1 MQFNSF
7 LSCAERTIRCVKCV
21 DTLLLSAQRLFFIYT
36 IPKRWSDSSS
46 ASYEGGGGQLP
57 MSVSWLERGLLLLA
71 GLFLVTA
78 CAGGGGG
85 SGASAGSA
93 PGPSS
98 FEPTRV
104 TLSQYAASGALQGFS
119 IHTLKPDGAPVHIS
133 YYNPAGALLN
143 YTTYEYDTRNRQT
156 RIGFY
161 NATGGLLWY
170 GTYCYEGSARAPHY
184 HGFYSANGT
193 LVRYEAYA
201 YDDEGQLSYHG
212 FYDAAAN
219 LTRYAF
225 YNYTAFPDRNATR
238 IDFYDGLGNLTGVE
252 IRQLDAAGQHNCT
265 DFYNANGDLT
275 RYMVSIYADGTLR
288 YVATYTAAGALM
300 SYASYGYGDVSPPQA
315 QPPAPTVDPMIDVM
329 PVPEDR
335 RPQPPEDPPARAPA
349 QDTNAPPART
359 PPTPAIP
366 DGDNDDLPDVIDNC
380 PIKDNRAQDDT
391 DADGIGDACEAQPV
405 AALVAIVDDRITTV
419 NLSWVNPSGSNL
431 TALNLTYQPSDE
443 MGVPILVD
451 LSEQADLTAGATVRY
466 QVMGLMVNT
475 TYTFRVGGFDI
486 QHGRI
491 TQPLPLVSINRT
503 TRPDLDDDG
512 VPNNVDTC
520 PLLPNAASQDDD
532 TDGDGI
538 GNACE
543 AVGITGLTA
552 TASGP
557 NTVELRWTNPADS
570 VLVGLNISYTSPG
583 IAPTGVDITAAVP
596 LGAGVA
602 VRYQVRGLTA
612 NRAYTFRVGGIDFR
626 HGRRTQPLPLSPSA
640 SATTPPD
647 RDDDGVADAQ
657 DNCPAVTNARGQ
669 GNDGDMDG
677 IGDACEAEG
686 VEDLVAMVIGPNTVN
701 LTWRTPAGSALRA
714 MNISY
719 GPAND
724 PNDRTEMDIT
734 AAVNLTAGA
743 VARYLVMGLV
753 ANTAYTFMVGGIDF
767 RHGRL
772 NQPLPSA
779 PGTATTLPDTDGD
792 GVPDGADNCPRFA
805 NANGQGDDMDND
817 GIGDA
822 CEAESVL
829 NLAAVADTETT
840 NVNLSWTNPVNSMLT
855 TITITYRVVGSTEDP
870 IERDITADVNRSAG
884 VVTSYVVE
892 GLMIGTNYIFTIG
905 GMDARHGRRAQT
917 LPPASLNQ
925 TTAPDGDGDGIVD
938 AVDNCPAVANAHG
951 QGDDMD
957 NDGIGDACEAEG
969 VAGLAAMVTGP
980 NTVHLS
986 WMNPADGVLLAL
998 NLAYGPAN
1006 DRTEMDITAQVN
1018 LAAGALVRYQ
1028 VIGLAANTAYTFGIS
1043 GIDFRHGR
1051 DNQILPLASVNAT
1064 TLPDRDDD
1072 GITDRVDN
1080 CLLHSNPDQL
1090 DMDMDGIG
1098 DACEAVGVSN
1108 LVVTALN
1115 STTITLSWTNPSGSD
1130 LKELNINYGL
1140 MLSPTRTVRVL
1151 PSTVSLAASASV
1163 TYRLTGLSAGV
1174 NHITIGGIDFRHGRR
1189 NQTLP
1194 PRSVRITDTDRD
1206 GIRDGLDN
1214 CLFTPNTNQSD
1225 TNTDSYGDVCGPDY
1239 NNDGIREIQ
1248 TVAQLVA
1255 VGSSRSNR
1263 GLNYELVT
1271 DIDLNNTN
1279 WTPIDRFHGVFD
1291 GNGYSI
1297 YNLTIRATTSATH
1310 GAYGLFKH
1318 LDHPP
1323 ATIRNL
1329 TLTVNSIVVIGSNGN
1344 PGQLDVGGLVGR
1356 EGGNI
1361 HDIAVIVKGTISA
1374 SARDPSAG
1382 GIIGEGEYR
1391 GSIRNSYVVVLE
1403 GGDIYAIEG
1412 LINNGNKYAGGIMG
1426 WKGGGNGEIRVHNSY
1441 MLLLGGGRIRNSGGN
1456 GHTGG
1461 LVGAYSGHGIINS
1474 YAVVING
1481 TISSP
1486 RFIGGLTTHNT
1497 GVTHSYYVPASLGGP
1512 GTGRTLQQLTCPT
1525 NANRNCAG
1533 ATTYTGWDNA
1543 TIWDFGDAQTLPDL
1557 RSNRRPAY
1565 INELLP

>member
-21 DTLLLSAQRLFFIYT
+21 DTRLLSAQRLFFIYP

-46 ASYEGGGGQLP
+46 ISMRGEEGQLP

-71 GLFLVTA
+71 GLLLVTA
-78 CAGGGGG
+78 CASGGGGG

-170 GTYCYEGSARAPHY
+170 ETYGYEGSVRAPHY

-193 LVRYEAYA
+193 LVRYEAYD

-212 FYDAAAN
+212 FYGPTGN

-225 YNYTAFPDRNATR
+225 YNYTAFSDRNATR

-366 DGDNDDLPDVIDNC
+366 DGDDDDLPDVIDNC

-391 DADGIGDACEAQPV
+391 DA
-405 AALVAIVDDRITTV
+405 
-419 NLSWVNPSGSNL
+419 
-431 TALNLTYQPSDE
+431 
-443 MGVPILVD
+443 
-451 LSEQADLTAGATVRY
+451 
-466 QVMGLMVNT
+466 
-475 TYTFRVGGFDI
+475 
-486 QHGRI
+486 
-491 TQPLPLVSINRT
+491 
-503 TRPDLDDDG
+503 
-512 VPNNVDTC
+512 
-520 PLLPNAASQDDD
+520 
-532 TDGDGI
+532 
-538 GNACE
+538 
-543 AVGITGLTA
+543 
-552 TASGP
+552 
-557 NTVELRWTNPADS
+557 
-570 VLVGLNISYTSPG
+570 
-583 IAPTGVDITAAVP
+583 
-596 LGAGVA
+596 
-602 VRYQVRGLTA
+602 
-612 NRAYTFRVGGIDFR
+612 
-626 HGRRTQPLPLSPSA
+626 
-640 SATTPPD
+640 
-647 RDDDGVADAQ
+647 
-657 DNCPAVTNARGQ
+657 
-669 GNDGDMDG
+669 
-677 IGDACEAEG
+677 
-686 VEDLVAMVIGPNTVN
+686 
-701 LTWRTPAGSALRA
+701 
-714 MNISY
+714 
-719 GPAND
+719 
-724 PNDRTEMDIT
+724 
-734 AAVNLTAGA
+734 
-743 VARYLVMGLV
+743 
-753 ANTAYTFMVGGIDF
+753 
-767 RHGRL
+767 
-772 NQPLPSA
+772 
-779 PGTATTLPDTDGD
+779 
-792 GVPDGADNCPRFA
+792 
-805 NANGQGDDMDND
+805 D

-855 TITITYRVVGSTEDP
+855 AITITYRVVGSTEAP
-870 IERDITADVNRSAG
+870 TAIDITAQVNRSAG
-884 VVTSYVVE
+884 VVTSYVVA
-892 GLMIGTNYIFTIG
+892 GLMIGTNYTFTIG
-905 GMDARHGRRAQT
+905 GLDARHGRRDQT

-925 TTAPDGDGDGIVD
+925 TTAPDGDGDGIID
-938 AVDNCPAVANAHG
+938 AVDNCPAVANVNG

-957 NDGIGDACEAEG
+957 DDGIGDACEAEG
-969 VAGLAAMVTGP
+969 VVGLAAMVTGP
-980 NTVHLS
+980 NTVNLS
-986 WMNPADGVLLAL
+986 WMNPTNGVLLAL
-998 NLAYGPAN
+998 NITYGPT
-1006 DRTEMDITAQVN
+1006 DDPSSRTDMDITVQVN
-1018 LAAGALVRYQ
+1018 LAAGALVRYP
-1028 VIGLAANTAYTFGIS
+1028 VMGLVADTAYTFRIS

-1072 GITDRVDN
+1072 GITDGVDN
-1080 CLLHSNPDQL
+1080 CLLHPNPDQL

-1098 DACEAVGVSN
+1098 DACEAVGISD
-1108 LVVTALN
+1108 LAVTALN

-1130 LKELNINYGL
+1130 LQELNISYGL
-1140 MLSPTRTVRVL
+1140 VRSPTRTVRVL
-1151 PSTVSLAASASV
+1151 PPTVNLAAGASV
-1163 TYRLTGLSAGV
+1163 TYRVTGVLTNV

-1329 TLTVNSIVVIGSNGN
+1329 TLTVNSIVVTGSNGN
-1344 PGQLDVGGLVGR
+1344 PGHLDVGGLIGR

-1486 RFIGGLTTHNT
+1486 RFVGGLTTHNT

-1525 NANRNCAG
+1525 NANRNCTG

-1565 INELLP
+1565 INDLLP